1 MRWPLPWRPW
11 WLTNLAKATSLSERS
26 KKTGQVKVAD
36 TAHNNDSGLT
46 SKDAQGVST
55 GEVYDRRTLTYANS
69 FDDRWTSL
77 AIRTLEWLT
86 GKLTILRMVSKFEK
100 RNADYRGN
108 KFWRGALDVMGIE
121 LQTPDEQINNI
132 PEDGPVVVVAN
143 HPHGMVDGMIFA
155 DLIGRRRL
163 DYRILTRSVLTGLD
177 EAATSF
183 MIPVP
188 FPHDPDAQRKMVEM
202 RAKAMAHL
210 KEGGVVALFPSGVVM
225 SSESWFGPPVEQE
238 WNVFTAQLIRRSG
251 AKVVPMFFPGRNSRA
266 YQIACRISPTLR
278 QGLLLHEI
286 VRSCNKPQAPV
297 VGEAL
302 TEEQMERLHSDPR
315 GFMAW
320 LREHTLNLG
329 KKG

>member
-1 MRWPLPWRPW
+1 M
-11 WLTNLAKATSLSERS
+11 
-26 KKTGQVKVAD
+26 D
-36 TAHNNDSGLT
+36 TAQNSNTGSVEPGDRPA
-46 SKDAQGVST
+46 D

-77 AIRTLEWLT
+77 AIRTIEWLT
-86 GKLTILRMVSKFEK
+86 GKLTILRMVNKFEK
-100 RNADYRGN
+100 TNAEYRGQ
-108 KFWRGALDVMGIE
+108 KFWRGALNIMGIE
-121 LQTPDEQINNI
+121 LQTPPEQLANI
-132 PEDGPVVVVAN
+132 PTDGPVVVVAN

-155 DLIGRRRL
+155 DLIGRVRL

-188 FPHDPDAQRKMVEM
+188 FPHDPEAQRKMVEM
-202 RAKAMAHL
+202 RANAMTHL

-225 SSESWFGPPVEQE
+225 SSDSWFGPPVERE
-238 WNVFTAQLIRRSG
+238 WNVFTAQMIRRSG
-251 AKVVPMFFPGRNSRA
+251 ARVVPIYYPGHNSRW
-266 YQIACRISPTLR
+266 YQIANRVSPVLR

-297 VGEAL
+297 VGKPL
-302 TEEQMERLHSDPR
+302 TDEQMSLLATDPR

-320 LREHTLNLG
+320 LRQHTLSLKDG
-329 KKG
+329 V